1 MSLILHG
8 STKIDRYTC
17 NITAGVTFS
26 EAQKLHL
33 PVSSVTLQAGNFR
46 GEVIL
51 LMCNFTSV

>member
-1 MSLILHG
+1 MIH
-8 STKIDRYTC
+8 TC

-33 PVSSVTLQAGNFR
+33 PVSSVILQAGNFR